1 MSNHKN
7 LKFFNK
13 EGDYLNFN
21 YNEGYESAI
30 KDIMK
35 ILNGK
40 TTSKKQKQIYEEL
53 VNELMNSFEKHK
65 E

>member
-1 MSNHKN
+1 MIVKKN
-7 LKFFNK
+7 LNLF
-13 EGDYLNFN
+13 EES

>member
-1 MSNHKN
+1 MIVKKN
-7 LKFFNK
+7 LNLY
-13 EGDYLNFN
+13 EEY